1 MREKLARIKLLL
13 LDVDGTMTDGGVY
26 ILDDGRQFKKFDA
39 QDGMGIKLAIKAG
52 IEVGIISH
60 SGSSDMIYTRAK
72 MVGIQHIYVG
82 QEEKNDILRDWC
94 ERYNWK
100 KDEIAFIGDDVND
113 LGIMS
118 EVGFAA
124 CPSNAV
130 SEVKD
135 FVDLVLSKG
144 GGEGSIREFV
154 DIHLLPAKQTIEKA

>member
-52 IEVGIISH
+52 VEVGIISH
-60 SGSSDMIYTRAK
+60 SGSSDMIFTRAK
-72 MVGIQHIYVG
+72 MLGIQHCYVG
-82 QEEKNDILRDWC
+82 QEEKSKILEEWC
-94 ERYNWK
+94 VKNNWE

-118 EVGFAA
+118 EVGFTA

-130 SEVKD
+130 SEVKN
-135 FVDLVLSKG
+135 FVDLVLAKA